1 MAQNITDVLIKDG
14 DIVLDSSGNTVMLSG
29 IDAKFQ
35 RAMLCIKAKR
45 GKFIYNRELGS
56 HLDDVLASKNSSAQR
71 AELEINEA
79 LAGFDNTFAR
89 VSQCG
94 EQLVV
99 ELNIDGEIR
108 FLEVQ

>member
-14 DIVLDSSGNTVMLSG
+14 DIVLDSSGNTIMLSG
-29 IDAKFQ
+29 TYAKFQ

-56 HLDDVLASKNSSAQR
+56 HLDEVLANENYSAQG

-79 LAGFDNTFAR
+79 LAGFENTFAK
-89 VSQCG
+89 VSQLG
-94 EQLVV
+94 EHLVA

>member
-1 MAQNITDVLIKDG
+1 MAQNITDVLIKNG

-35 RAMLCIKAKR
+35 RALFCIKAKR

-56 HLDDVLASKNSSAQR
+56 HLDNVLSNENSPAQR

-79 LAGFDNTFAR
+79 LAGFDNTFAK
-89 VSQCG
+89 VSQSG
-94 EQLVV
+94 DKLIAQIS
-99 ELNIDGEIR
+99 IDGEVR
-108 FLEVQ
+108 NLEVQ

>member
-1 MAQNITDVLIKDG
+1 MSQNITDVLIKDG

-35 RAMLCIKAKR
+35 RALFCIKAKR

-56 HLDDVLASKNSSAQR
+56 QLDDFFTNESCSAQT

-89 VSQCG
+89 VSQHG
-94 EQLVV
+94 EQMIA
-99 ELNIDGEIR
+99 EINIDGEIR
-108 FLEVQ
+108 ILEVQ